1 MPRKAVGGGVGG
13 ILVLVARLGR
23 VWSLE
28 FGTVCMVAVR
38 VGPGGVVSFVFVVG
52 GCCRG

>member
-1 MPRKAVGGGVGG
+1 M
-13 ILVLVARLGR
+13 LFLLLLLLGR